1 VNTRGAR
8 VRWASPVARR
18 ARRLATAASLVLATG
33 LLLTL
38 GSTAGLPLEPAGVV
52 LGQTSPT
59 AGASAA
65 PRTTSGP
72 IAAPEPTAGPIAA
85 PEPTAGPIAAPVPI
99 VGPTT
104 RPAGAPPP
112 AGTATSSSP
121 GPEPLIPA
129 EVVSGGDPRSEGSG
143 PGLVGSPLAILLGVV
158 AIGSA
163 TAALTAVVAR
173 LTRRA

>member
-1 VNTRGAR
+1 MNTRGAR

-72 IAAPEPTAGPIAA
+72 IAAPGPTA
-85 PEPTAGPIAAPVPI
+85 
-99 VGPTT
+99 GPTT

>member
-1 VNTRGAR
+1 VIARGAR

-33 LLLTL
+33 ILLTL

-52 LGQTSPT
+52 LGQASPT

-72 IAAPEPTAGPIAA
+72 IATPGPTA
-85 PEPTAGPIAAPVPI
+85 
-99 VGPTT
+99 GPTT